1 MQSLP
6 AIPNLAGYCRLLM
19 ATLYR
24 KQQVSLLIFNG
35 KMTVVEIFKCNLKQI
50 MYWENNK
57 YSKERKE
64 DLQSNDLYSRVD

>member
-1 MQSLP
+1 
-6 AIPNLAGYCRLLM
+6 M

-24 KQQVSLLIFNG
+24 KQQVSHLIFNG

-64 DLQSNDLYSRVD
+64 DLQSNDLYLRVY